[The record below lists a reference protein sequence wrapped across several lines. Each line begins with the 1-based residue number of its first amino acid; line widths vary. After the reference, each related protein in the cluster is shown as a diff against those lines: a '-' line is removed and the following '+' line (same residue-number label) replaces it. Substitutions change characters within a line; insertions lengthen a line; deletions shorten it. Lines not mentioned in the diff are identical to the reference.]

1 MASRRNQRAKQKLP
15 SKKDVELSIN
25 IWGDRF
31 QSGIEQRNRHQLD
44 NFDVFLRAA
53 TFRVAKAHEP
63 VSSPA
68 GNARSINI
76 QLKTTECG
84 KAKFFERLRRE
95 WCSSLCQPGDSFW
108 LESETPKDTFKYK
121 TDETQQMIQ
130 VASFS
135 FGTFSTRGTYIQHW
149 SSVENAPSIQGGG
162 IESEFQH
169 DTGTFAISYFKEGA
183 PEGFKEVRIEME
195 YRQFESYVVVD
206 ENVGENLSNGT
217 IHFYFPLQWPPKV
230 SQGKLSKQLTEK

>member
-1 MASRRNQRAKQKLP
+1 MAARRNQRAKQKLP
-15 SKKDVELSIN
+15 PKPKDVELSIN

-31 QSGIEQRNRHQLD
+31 QSGIEQRNRRQLD

-95 WCSSLCQPGDSFW
+95 WCSSLCRSGDSFW
-108 LESETPKDTFKYK
+108 LESLETPKDTFKYK
-121 TDETQQMIQ
+121 TDETRQMIQ
-130 VASFS
+130 VATFS

-149 SSVENAPSIQGGG
+149 SSVENAPSIEGGR

-183 PEGFKEVRIEME
+183 REGFKEVRIEME
-195 YRQFESYVVVD
+195 YRQFENYVVVD
-206 ENVGENLSNGT
+206 ENVSNGT
-217 IHFYFPLQWPPKV
+217 ISVYFPLQWPPKV
-230 SQGKLSKQLTEK
+230 SEGK